1 MIRTREPLPTHVQGL
16 APLPPGYREALD
28 RGLAALG
35 LELSGSQQ
43 TAIDDHLRLL
53 LAWTVRINLTAIRDP
68 VAAATLHVL
77 DSLAAVPLI
86 RSLGAERLVDLGAGG
101 GYPGLPLAIA
111 VPAQALLVES
121 VAKKARFLETAV
133 TVARCDRQV
142 GVAAA
147 RGEVIARDE
156 AHRGRWPLVTARA
169 VADLA
174 ELVELGLPLLAIGGA
189 LIAWKR
195 EPTDELDAGRRAAAV
210 LGGTVPEVH
219 RVDLP
224 GLETHRLVVV
234 HKARATPPAFPRE
247 PAMRSRRPL

>member
-1 MIRTREPLPTHVQGL
+1 MIRTREPLPTHVRGL
-16 APLPPGYREALD
+16 APLPEGYREALD
-28 RGLAALG
+28 QGLEALR
-35 LELSGSQQ
+35 LELSGSQR

-53 LAWTVRINLTAIRDP
+53 LAWTVGINLTAIRDP

-86 RSLGAERLVDLGAGG
+86 RSLGAERLVDIGAGG

-133 TVARCDRQV
+133 AVTRCDGQV

-147 RGEVIARDE
+147 RAEVIARDE
-156 AHRGRWPLVTARA
+156 AQRGRWPLVTARA

-174 ELVELGLPLLAIGGA
+174 ELIELGLPLLVSGGA
-189 LIAWKR
+189 LVAWKR
-195 EPTDELDAGRRAAAV
+195 ERKDELDAGRRAAVA

-224 GLETHRLVVV
+224 GLETHRLIVVR
-234 HKARATPPAFPRE
+234 KARPTPAAFPRD
-247 PAMRSRRPL
+247 PALRSRRPL